1 MGMDWAKHRAAPG
14 IELEVTK
21 YELTNL
27 QSRAA
32 DRAASSLPDGFAPQT
47 LNHRAACFLDADKK
61 TLGIGINTDSSQRGK
76 QCAELSALT
85 RAVVNAVRSRTK
97 VAPTVLAV
105 MSKRYG
111 EDSNNRELSAA
122 RKHIIQSDP
131 PVGPCGTCLTAI
143 QGAAACPN
151 LSDMSVIMGAG
162 SQYRRASFGALYPIP
177 TVSALRS
184 VVFEDGPRPHGLA
197 VMPSDSCCE
206 AILPED
212 REHLQQKDVDGL
224 FKNVYKEL
232 ESSHVASAPNLR
244 IAYGYITPKSR
255 KSERIIETL
264 PLIDQ
269 GHNTV
274 GRVGGVLTLC
284 SGNLVTYG
292 QTREIKG
299 LLIAVEYN
307 GDELGAAASYQFFT
321 GTERQRIFDIADI
334 SKYDIPVFISWNRE
348 KVVVTNIS
356 ALAPLYEGPT
366 DSRTMR
372 AGLEFY
378 KRP

>member
-1 MGMDWAKHRAAPG
+1 
-14 IELEVTK
+14 
-21 YELTNL
+21 
-27 QSRAA
+27 
-32 DRAASSLPDGFAPQT
+32 
-47 LNHRAACFLDADKK
+47 
-61 TLGIGINTDSSQRGK
+61 
-76 QCAELSALT
+76 
-85 RAVVNAVRSRTK
+85 
-97 VAPTVLAV
+97 
-105 MSKRYG
+105 
-111 EDSNNRELSAA
+111 
-122 RKHIIQSDP
+122 
-131 PVGPCGTCLTAI
+131 
-143 QGAAACPN
+143 
-151 LSDMSVIMGAG
+151 
-162 SQYRRASFGALYPIP
+162 
-177 TVSALRS
+177 
-184 VVFEDGPRPHGLA
+184 
-197 VMPSDSCCE
+197 MPSDSCCE

>member
-1 MGMDWAKHRAAPG
+1 MDWAKHRVAPG
-14 IELEVTK
+14 IEIRVNSDQLT
-21 YELTNL
+21 ELQTL
-27 QSRAA
+27 AA
-32 DRAASSLPDGFAPQT
+32 DRAATQLPDGFAPQT
-47 LNHRAACFLDADKK
+47 FNHRAACFLGANEED
-61 TLGIGINTDSSQRGK
+61 LGTGTNTDGSQREK
-76 QCAELSALT
+76 HCAELSALA
-85 RAVVNAVRSRTK
+85 RAVANAARSRTK

-105 MSKRYG
+105 MSKRY
-111 EDSNNRELSAA
+111 EKDSNNQALSTA

-143 QGAAACPN
+143 QGNAACPD

-162 SQYRRASFGALYPIP
+162 SQYRRASFGTLYPIP

-197 VMPSDSCCE
+197 VMPSDSCCD
-206 AILPED
+206 AIFSED
-212 REHLQQKDVDGL
+212 GNHLQQKDVDGL
-224 FKNVYKEL
+224 FTKVYEDLKFSQVE
-232 ESSHVASAPNLR
+232 SAPNLR

-255 KSERIIETL
+255 NAKRITETL

-269 GHNTV
+269 RHNTV

-284 SGNLVTYG
+284 SGNSVISD

-307 GDELGAAASYQFFT
+307 RDELGAAASYQFFT

-372 AGLEFY
+372 AGLDFY
-378 KRP
+378 RGS